1 MFKIAACDD
10 DPSELTLI
18 KGYVQRYSIRYNN
31 DLTFDGYN
39 SGEEL
44 LKDYEKGKYDL
55 MFLDVEMGKMDGIM
69 TADRIRHI
77 PDHDVNIIYVSNYPQ
92 YMQAS
97 FGVRAAQYLT
107 KPISYEIFENKVNE
121 IIRYIAEDKDKVIEI
136 EAERDKYYIR
146 ESEIIS
152 IETDGSKLLFITE
165 SDFIRARGKLSD
177 YAKKCEK
184 YMVMPNRST
193 LVNTRFIRMINNSEI
208 VLTNGRR
215 VGISRNRRTVIK
227 QDINRNLRERLG

>member
-10 DPSELTLI
+10 DPSELLLI
-18 KGYVQRYSIRYNN
+18 KEYVQRYSIRYDSN
-31 DLTFDGYN
+31 LTFNGYN

-55 MFLDVEMGKMDGIM
+55 IFLDVEMGKMDGIM

-136 EAERDKYYIR
+136 EVERDKYYIR

-152 IETDGSKLLFITE
+152 IETDKSKLIFITE
-165 SDFIRARGKLSD
+165 RDSIRARGKLSD

>member
-1 MFKIAACDD
+1 MLNIAACDD
-10 DPSELTLI
+10 DPAELALI
-18 KGYVQRYSIRYNN
+18 EGYVQRYSIRYDNEI
-31 DLTFDGYN
+31 TFAGYS

-44 LKDYEKGKYDL
+44 LKDYERGKYDL
-55 MFLDVEMGKMDGIM
+55 IFLDVEMGKMDGIM
-69 TADRIRHI
+69 TAERIRHI

-107 KPISYEIFENKVNE
+107 KPISFEIFENKVNE
-121 IIRYIAEDKDKVIEI
+121 VIRYISEDKDKVIEI
-136 EAERDKYYIR
+136 DAERDKYYIR

-152 IETDGSKLLFITE
+152 IETDGQKLLLITE
-165 SDFIRARGKLSD
+165 DDTIRIRGKLSD

-184 YMVMPNRST
+184 YMVMPNRSI
-193 LVNTRFIRMINNSEI
+193 LVNTRFIRMLNSNEI

-215 VGISRNRRTVIK
+215 VGISRNRRMLIK
-227 QDINRNLRERLG
+227 QEINRNLRERLG